1 MFSTGKIY
9 NTNRKALK
17 KLVTLNVKNFSKY
30 YVVLFINAI
39 KISMNFSIFFA
50 HWDHFLSHSHPPFSL
65 EYQQPSLKC
74 PVYSK
79 HL

>member
-1 MFSTGKIY
+1 MFSTGKIC

-50 HWDHFLSHSHPPFSL
+50 HSLSFSFTPTFLIGVSTTIAKV
-65 EYQQPSLKC
+65 PS
-74 PVYSK
+74 VFETFVI
-79 HL
+79 